1 MKKWIALVLILSLS
15 LSGCAMRE
23 ESAVETT
30 EGPDEA
36 AFLYGT
42 WRCIQ
47 DGEEI
52 TFQNDGNAVFSFP
65 QTGESGEFSVESGC
79 VYLPQWIMSVGTFRG
94 VDSLRILSCSAD
106 TAEEYCAVRHIY
118 VREADYDRVAP
129 QQVTITMENW
139 ETYFEMGELRHQY
152 QNVHGEDM
160 AIYVLG
166 VYLKEAYVDRLE
178 NPMESLDVHF
188 TVKRDVYHCC
198 VQDPLGEG
206 PVFSD
211 ISLTKAGHETQS
223 RLGDYRQSPGMMHEA
238 GKSGIC
244 AIINSGFPCWD
255 NYTYFETD
263 GEVIDAWGT
272 MLLSPA
278 IEE

>member
-1 MKKWIALVLILSLS
+1 MKKWIALVLLVSLI
-15 LSGCAMRE
+15 LSGCAIQE
-23 ESAVETT
+23 KSAVET
-30 EGPDEA
+30 PDEA

-42 WRCIQ
+42 WRCVQ

-52 TFQNDGNAVFSFP
+52 TFQDDGNAVFRSP
-65 QTGESGEFSVESGC
+65 QTGESGEFSVHSGH
-79 VYLPQWIMSVGTFRG
+79 VYLPQWVMSVGTFRG
-94 VDSLRILSCSAD
+94 AD
-106 TAEEYCAVRHIY
+106 CLMVTGYLADAAEEQGAAGHIY
-118 VREADYDRVAP
+118 VREGDYDRVAP

-139 ETYFEMGELRHQY
+139 ETYFEMGELRYRY

-166 VYLKEAYVDRLE
+166 IYLKEAYVDRLQD
-178 NPMESLDVHF
+178 PMAPLDVYF

-198 VQDPLGEG
+198 VQDPLGEE

-211 ISLTKAGHETQS
+211 ISLTKGGHETQA
-223 RLGDYRQSPGMMHEA
+223 RLGDYRQHPDIMHEA
-238 GKSGIC
+238 GRSGIC

-272 MLLSPA
+272 MRLYPA